1 MENSAFRRAV
11 CSDSA
16 ENSIMQTITIAV
28 SAILIAS
35 GLVTAPGL
43 INNARDNNSRSD
55 LANSAYAE
63 ETMLAVEGTYWAY
76 DNYVGS
82 EYRKLERPGIEGSV
96 NLTVSTSPRLIVDVS
111 DDGKKWM
118 GTSYSSSGK
127 VFIRSSESAETVQV
141 DADTFKSLA
150 APLAGEELVIEGANG
165 KKVIVPQ
172 GLTLSDARNMH
183 AASVEDKPYFFGTD
197 QLPGF
202 GKPIYVGA
210 PSTGDN
216 PDVPEENVPNE
227 PATNVSEVD
236 KTLKY
241 TGWSASVSNIVVHK
255 MQNASISITSSDADY
270 INSLAKLREK
280 EPESVSQSYPGAPV
294 MTTWRYTNPEFNV
307 TPNTPIF
314 KVSLVEDNGN
324 LVTATWVRQ
333 VYLNQSVSQTD
344 GRKTSTIGISPIAYD
359 SKMPRAEFER
369 LIAKK
374 EFVLSIDGYDYYF
387 KG

>member
-63 ETMLAVEGTYWAY
+63 ETMLAVDGKYWAY
-76 DNYVGS
+76 DNYTSS

-96 NLTVSTSPRLIVDVS
+96 NLTVSTAPRLIVDVS
-111 DDGKKWM
+111 DNGQKWM

-127 VFIRSSESAETVQV
+127 VFIRSSDSAETVQV
-141 DADTFKSLA
+141 NADTFKSLA
-150 APLAGEELVIEGANG
+150 APLAGEEVVIDGANG
-165 KKVIVPQ
+165 KKVVVPQ
-172 GLTLSDARNMH
+172 GLTLAYAKNMYT
-183 AASVEDKPYFFGTD
+183 ASIEKKPYAFGTA

-202 GKPIYVGA
+202 GKPIYVGKA
-210 PSTGDN
+210 T
-216 PDVPEENVPNE
+216 PEPTTP
-227 PATNVSEVD
+227 PA
-236 KTLKY
+236 
-241 TGWSASVSNIVVHK
+241 
-255 MQNASISITSSDADY
+255 
-270 INSLAKLREK
+270 
-280 EPESVSQSYPGAPV
+280 EPEPEADVVVPTTSFSAKPGQLQLYGMNLAEININ
-294 MTTWRYTNPEFNV
+294 TTDAKIIEQLTAFRDKPYESSTVNGNTTSTVWRYLSQPYQSTNNPTPEF
-307 TPNTPIF
+307 T
-314 KVSLVEDNGN
+314 VSLVKDDGTLLTADYTKQLYFNQVDNSAYGTKF
-324 LVTATWVRQ
+324 LTFGITSA
-333 VYLNQSVSQTD
+333 
-344 GRKTSTIGISPIAYD
+344 GFKPSTI
-359 SKMPRAEFER
+359 SKEDLAK

-374 EFVLSIDGYDYYF
+374 KFVVSIGGYDYYF